1 MFNVAAFCGGVAF
14 GAWGAVACWG
24 AMMLPGTAM
33 ALGALPLWGQV
44 RSNAAMDKALAGVN
58 AAAAGLMAAA
68 FIELWLSLIADHATA
83 SSGSSGSIS
92 PSSAGASAAAP
103 SSAAGASGGLLL
115 GTAHTRAAIVV
126 ALLALQF
133 LGKQKGPVVILVG
146 FCLGAA
152 NGVLEVEV

>member
-1 MFNVAAFCGGVAF
+1 
-14 GAWGAVACWG
+14 
-24 AMMLPGTAM
+24 M

-68 FIELWLSLIADHATA
+68 FIELWLSLIADHAIA
-83 SSGSSGSIS
+83 PSGSSGSTS
-92 PSSAGASAAAP
+92 PSSAGASVAAP

-146 FCLGAA
+146 LCLGAA
-152 NGVLEVEV
+152 NGVLEVEVQ